1 MTSTKKMKLKLFT
14 RLFAVILILNLAVL
28 SALSYM
34 DVRSMVRTMK
44 LREYGSVLL
53 KVKSIENHLNPV
65 VTDITLLVS
74 DQILQDFINN
84 RSEKNRRRLQKDF
97 LMVAEVRD
105 SYDQIRY
112 IDNRGME
119 IVRINNRNGN
129 PVIVP
134 DSKLQ
139 SKKDR
144 YYFKNTISLKR
155 GEIYA
160 SPFDLNV
167 EGGRIELPVKP
178 MIRIGMPVFDSKGKK
193 RGIVIINYRGDNLLD
208 EFSEVRRIN
217 NTGILSRGE
226 FWLINSGGYYL
237 KGPSPE
243 KEWAF
248 MYPDRKK
255 ISFAED
261 YPAEWEVIRSKE
273 NGQIM
278 GSHGLFT
285 YATVYPFN
293 FKPGKAVR
301 IGGEASEINNY
312 KWKVLSFVSHPVI
325 KKDICSILWKYI
337 LIFIFIN
344 AISLF
349 GSIRIA
355 GANIKNREAE
365 KKIKEALGEAE
376 NANRAKSEFLAN
388 MSHEIRTPMNSILGF
403 SEILM
408 DRIKN
413 SEEHEFAKEIN
424 TSGKNLLS
432 LINDI
437 LDLSIIDSDKI
448 EIRETSVDIRSLLDD
463 LKMFFRIKAG
473 NKGLELLFKASGNIP
488 ETVVIDGIRL
498 RQILIN
504 LIGNAVKFTEKGFVK
519 VSADIRN
526 EYDSDSFTLVI
537 EIEDTGIGI
546 PEESRSRIFEPF
558 EQAGKGSLAK
568 YGGTGLGLA
577 ISQRLIK
584 IMNGTIEVVNKKHPG
599 TIFRLTFQGLTRENK
614 K

>member
-1 MTSTKKMKLKLFT
+1 MTNTKRMKLKLVT
-14 RLFAVILILNLAVL
+14 RLFAVIFILTLAVL
-28 SALSYM
+28 SVLSYM
-34 DVRSMVRTMK
+34 DVRSMIRTMK

-84 RSEKNRRRLQKDF
+84 RSHENRKRLQKDF

-119 IVRINNRNGN
+119 IVRINNRNGK

-144 YYFKNTISLKR
+144 YYFKNTISLNR

-167 EGGRIELPVKP
+167 EGGKIEQPVKP
-178 MIRIGMPVFDSKGKK
+178 MIRIGMPVFDSKGRK
-193 RGIVIINYRGDNLLD
+193 RGIVIINYRGDDLLD
-208 EFSEVRRIN
+208 EFSGVRRIN

-226 FWLINSGGYYL
+226 FWLLNSEGYYL
-237 KGPSPE
+237 KGPSGE

-248 MYPDRKK
+248 MYPDRKE

-278 GSHGLFT
+278 GAHGLFT

-293 FKPGKAVR
+293 FKPGKTVK
-301 IGGEASEINNY
+301 IGGEISKTGGY

-325 KKDICSILWKYI
+325 KKDICSVLWKYI

-365 KKIKEALGEAE
+365 KKIKKALGEAE
-376 NANRAKSEFLAN
+376 DANKAKSEFLAN

-403 SEILM
+403 SELLM
-408 DRIKN
+408 ERIKDG
-413 SEEHEFAKEIN
+413 EEHEFIKEIN

-437 LDLSIIDSDKI
+437 LDLSIMDSAKI
-448 EIRETSVDIRSLLDD
+448 EIRDTSVDIRSLLDD
-463 LKMFFRIKAG
+463 LKMFFRVKAG
-473 NKGLELLFKASGNIP
+473 NKGIDLRFKASGDIP
-488 ETVVIDGIRL
+488 ETVIMDGIRL

-504 LIGNAVKFTEKGFVK
+504 IIGNAVKFTEKGYVK
-519 VSADIRN
+519 VTADIRSKK
-526 EYDSDSFTLVI
+526 DSDHFTLVI
-537 EIEDTGIGI
+537 DIEDTGIGI

-577 ISQRLIK
+577 ISRRLIK
-584 IMNGTIEVVNKKHPG
+584 IMNGTIEVVHKKQPG
-599 TIFRLTFQGLTRENK
+599 TIFRLTFHGLKRENK